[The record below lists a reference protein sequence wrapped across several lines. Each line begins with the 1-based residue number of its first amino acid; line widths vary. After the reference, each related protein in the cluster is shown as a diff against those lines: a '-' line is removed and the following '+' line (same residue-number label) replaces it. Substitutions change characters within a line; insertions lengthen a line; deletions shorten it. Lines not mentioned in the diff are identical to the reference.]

1 MNIEQKPLAE
11 LTSRAIE
18 VLSRELGPCDA
29 IRFLNQFTSGRGD

>member
-29 IRFLNQFTSGRGD
+29 IRFLNPFTSGRGD